1 MSQIFFILTLTL
13 YGCSTLAYLLYL
25 LRTTAGL
32 GLWANRLVTAGFATH
47 LLSTIHRFSASGHL
61 PITNMHESLSF
72 FGLVIVGAYLL
83 IERRYKVTILGPF
96 VIPVALM
103 LVLTSSAFPMAI
115 RELNPALKSN
125 WLWIHTIMAFISYA
139 MFTIAFGTA
148 VVYLIQ
154 QYFLKKKRLGIMFQK
169 LPSLNTL
176 DDISYR
182 CLTIGFPLL
191 TVAIITGAIWAEKAW
206 GTYWSWD
213 PKETW
218 SLITWF
224 IFAALLHSRLTTG
237 WRGKRASLL
246 TIAGFLIML
255 FTFIGVNVWLPGLH
269 SYK

>member
-1 MSQIFFILTLTL
+1 MSQIFFFLTLAL
-13 YGCSTLAYLLYL
+13 YGCATTANLVYL
-25 LRTTAGL
+25 LRTTSVVGA
-32 GLWANRLVTAGFATH
+32 WANRLVLAGFATH

-72 FGLVIVGAYLL
+72 FALTIVGAFILF
-83 IERRYKVTILGPF
+83 ERKYKVTILGAF
-96 VIPVALM
+96 VIPIALL
-103 LVLTSSAFPMAI
+103 LVISSSAFPSAI

-125 WLWIHTIMAFISYA
+125 WLWIHTLMAFISYA
-139 MFTIAFGTA
+139 MFTIAFGAA
-148 VVYLIQ
+148 VFYLIQ
-154 QYFLKKKRLGIMFQK
+154 QYFLKKKRLGALFHK

-176 DDISYR
+176 DDINYR

-191 TVAIITGAIWAEKAW
+191 TIAIITGAIWAEKAW

-246 TIAGFLIML
+246 TIAGFLVML
-255 FTFIGVNVWLPGLH
+255 FTFIGVNLWLPGLH
-269 SYK
+269 AYK

>member
-1 MSQIFFILTLTL
+1 MSHIFFYLTLAL
-13 YGCSTLAYLLYL
+13 YGCSTAAYLLYL
-25 LRTTAGL
+25 LRTTDGI
-32 GLWANRLVTAGFATH
+32 GTTANRLVMAGFATH
-47 LLSTIHRFSASGHL
+47 LLSTIHRFSSSGHL

-72 FGLVIVGAYLL
+72 FALTIVGSFILF
-83 IERRYKVTILGPF
+83 ERKYKVTILGAFIIPIALLL
-96 VIPVALM
+96 VIS
-103 LVLTSSAFPMAI
+103 SSAFPSVI

-125 WLWIHTIMAFISYA
+125 WLWSHTIMAFISYA
-139 MFTIAFGTA
+139 MFTIAFGAA
-148 VVYLIQ
+148 VIYLIQ
-154 QYFLKKKRLGIMFQK
+154 QYFLKKKRLGALFQK

-176 DDISYR
+176 DDINYR

-191 TVAIITGAIWAEKAW
+191 TIAIITGAIWAEKAW

-246 TIAGFLIML
+246 TIAGFLVML
-255 FTFIGVNVWLPGLH
+255 FTFIGVNLWLPGLH
-269 SYK
+269 AYK

>member
-1 MSQIFFILTLTL
+1 MSQIFFYLTFAL
-13 YGCSTLAYLLYL
+13 YGCAAAAYLAYL
-25 LRTTAGL
+25 LRTTSLL
-32 GLWANRLVTAGFATH
+32 GIWANRLVMAGFATH
-47 LLSTIHRFSASGHL
+47 LLSTIHRFSSAGHL
-61 PITNMHESLSF
+61 PVTNMHESLSF
-72 FGLVIVGAYLL
+72 FALTIVGAFILF
-83 IERRYKVTILGPF
+83 ERKYKVTILGAF
-96 VIPVALM
+96 VVPIALL
-103 LVLTSSAFPMAI
+103 LVISSNAFPSAI

-139 MFTIAFGTA
+139 MFTIAFGAA
-148 VVYLIQ
+148 VIYLIQ
-154 QYFLKKKRLGIMFQK
+154 QYFLKKKRLGALFQK

-176 DDISYR
+176 DDINYR

-191 TVAIITGAIWAEKAW
+191 TIAIITGAIWAEKAW

-255 FTFIGVNVWLPGLH
+255 FTFIGVNLWLPGLH
-269 SYK
+269 AYK

>member
-1 MSQIFFILTLTL
+1 MSQLFFSLTLAL
-13 YGCSTLAYLLYL
+13 YGCSTLLYL
-25 LRTTAGL
+25 IYLIRTKPDL
-32 GLWANRLVTAGFATH
+32 GLWANRLALGGFATH
-47 LLSTIHRFSASGHL
+47 LLSTIHRYSSSGHL

-72 FGLVIVGAYLL
+72 FSLVIVGAYLL
-83 IERRYKVTILGPF
+83 IERKYKVAILGPF
-96 VIPVALM
+96 VIPIALI
-103 LVLTSSAFPMAI
+103 LLIISSAFPMAI
-115 RELNPALKSN
+115 TELNPALKSN
-125 WLWIHTIMAFISYA
+125 WLWTHTIMAFISYA
-139 MFTIAFGTA
+139 MFTIAFGAA

-154 QYFLKKKRLGIMFQK
+154 QYFLKKKRLGQLFQK

-255 FTFIGVNVWLPGLH
+255 FTFIGVNLWLPGLH
-269 SYK
+269 AYK

>member
-1 MSQIFFILTLTL
+1 MSQIFFYLTIAL
-13 YGCSTLAYLLYL
+13 YGFATVACLMYLW
-25 LRTTAGL
+25 RTTSLL
-32 GLWANRLVTAGFATH
+32 GTWTNRLVLAGFGTH
-47 LLSTIHRFSASGHL
+47 LLSTIHRFSSSGHL

-72 FGLVIVGAYLL
+72 FALTIVGSYILF
-83 IERRYKVTILGPF
+83 ERKYKVTILGAF
-96 VIPVALM
+96 VIPIALLM
-103 LVLTSSAFPMAI
+103 IISSNAFPSGI
-115 RELNPALKSN
+115 NELNPALKSN

-139 MFTIAFGTA
+139 MFTIAFSAA
-148 VVYLIQ
+148 VIYLIQ
-154 QYFLKKKRLGIMFQK
+154 QHFLKKKKLGALFQK

-176 DDISYR
+176 DEINYR

-255 FTFIGVNVWLPGLH
+255 FTFIGVNLWLPGLH
-269 SYK
+269 AYK

>member
-1 MSQIFFILTLTL
+1 MSQIFFYLTFAL
-13 YGCSTLAYLLYL
+13 YGCATAAYLVFL
-25 LRTTAGL
+25 LRTTSAV
-32 GLWANRLVTAGFATH
+32 GLWANRLVIGGFAAH
-47 LLSTIHRFSASGHL
+47 LLSTIHRFNSAGHL

-72 FGLVIVGAYLL
+72 FALTIVGAFILF
-83 IERRYKVTILGPF
+83 ERKYKVTILGAF
-96 VIPVALM
+96 VVPIALL
-103 LVLTSSAFPMAI
+103 LVVSSSAYPSVI

-125 WLWIHTIMAFISYA
+125 WLWVHTIMAFISYA
-139 MFTIAFGTA
+139 MFTIAFGAA
-148 VVYLIQ
+148 VIYLIQ
-154 QYFLKKKRLGIMFQK
+154 QYFLKKKRLGPLFQK

-176 DDISYR
+176 DDINYR

-191 TVAIITGAIWAEKAW
+191 TIAIITGAIWAEKAW

-246 TIAGFLIML
+246 TIAGFLVML
-255 FTFIGVNVWLPGLH
+255 FTFIGVNLLLPGLH
-269 SYK
+269 AYK

>member
-1 MSQIFFILTLTL
+1 
-13 YGCSTLAYLLYL
+13 
-25 LRTTAGL
+25 
-32 GLWANRLVTAGFATH
+32 
-47 LLSTIHRFSASGHL
+47 
-61 PITNMHESLSF
+61 
-72 FGLVIVGAYLL
+72 
-83 IERRYKVTILGPF
+83 
-96 VIPVALM
+96 
-103 LVLTSSAFPMAI
+103 MAI
-115 RELNPALKSN
+115 TELNPALKSN

-154 QYFLKKKRLGIMFQK
+154 QYFLKKKKLGALFQK
-169 LPSLNTL
+169 LPSLKTL

-191 TVAIITGAIWAEKAW
+191 TVAVITGAIWAEKAW

-224 IFAALLHSRLTTG
+224 IYAALLHSRLTTG

-246 TIAGFLIML
+246 TIAGFLVML
-255 FTFIGVNVWLPGLH
+255 FTFIGVNLWLPGLH
-269 SYK
+269 AYK

>member
-1 MSQIFFILTLTL
+1 MSQVFFSLTLAL
-13 YGCSTLAYLLYL
+13 YGCATLAYLLYL
-25 LRTTAGL
+25 LRTTTGL
-32 GLWANRLVTAGFATH
+32 GLWANRLVMAGFTAH
-47 LLSTIHRFSASGHL
+47 LLSTIHRFSSSGHL

-72 FGLVIVGAYLL
+72 FGLVIVGAYIL
-83 IERRYKVTILGPF
+83 IERKYKVAILGPF

-103 LVLTSSAFPMAI
+103 FVICSSAFPMAI
-115 RELNPALKSN
+115 SELNPALKSN
-125 WLWIHTIMAFISYA
+125 WLWIHTIMAFLSYA

-154 QYFLKKKRLGIMFQK
+154 QYFLKTKKLGAMFQK

-218 SLITWF
+218 SLITWL

-255 FTFIGVNVWLPGLH
+255 FTFIGVNLWLPGLH
-269 SYK
+269 AYK

>member
-1 MSQIFFILTLTL
+1 MIHIFFYLTLAL
-13 YGCSTLAYLLYL
+13 YSCATLAYLAFII
-25 LRTTAGL
+25 RTTSGL
-32 GLWANRLVTAGFATH
+32 GLWANRFALAGFTSH
-47 LLSTIHRFSASGHL
+47 LLSTIHRFSSSGHL

-72 FGLVIVGAYLL
+72 FALSIVGSYLL
-83 IERRYKVTILGPF
+83 FERKYKATILGAFIIPIALIL
-96 VIPVALM
+96 VIS
-103 LVLTSSAFPMAI
+103 SSAFPTAI

-125 WLWIHTIMAFISYA
+125 WLGIHTIMAFVSYA
-139 MFTIAFGTA
+139 MFTIAFGAA
-148 VVYLIQ
+148 VAYLIQ
-154 QYFLKKKRLGIMFQK
+154 QYFLKKKRLGALFQK

-191 TVAIITGAIWAEKAW
+191 TLAIISGAIWAEKAW

-237 WRGKRASLL
+237 WRGQRASLL

-255 FTFIGVNVWLPGLH
+255 FTFIGVNLWLPGLH
-269 SYK
+269 AYK

>member
-1 MSQIFFILTLTL
+1 
-13 YGCSTLAYLLYL
+13 
-25 LRTTAGL
+25 
-32 GLWANRLVTAGFATH
+32 
-47 LLSTIHRFSASGHL
+47 
-61 PITNMHESLSF
+61 MHESLSF
-72 FGLVIVGAYLL
+72 FGLVIVGAYIL
-83 IERRYKVTILGPF
+83 IERKYKVPILGPF

-103 LVLTSSAFPMAI
+103 LVIVSSAFPMTVT
-115 RELNPALKSN
+115 ELNPALKSN

-139 MFTIAFGTA
+139 MFTVAFGTA

-154 QYFLKKKRLGIMFQK
+154 QYFLKKKRLGALFRK

-176 DDISYR
+176 DDINYR

-246 TIAGFLIML
+246 TIAGFLIMM
-255 FTFIGVNVWLPGLH
+255 FTFIGVNLWLPGLH
-269 SYK
+269 AYK